1 MRITKLVLIIRFF
14 VILLDSCGYSLRGSQ
29 LRNANLD
36 VLNLIFSQPNGNLAR
51 NLERNLVATGL
62 NIESQVNISKPTQPR
77 QLTLTV
83 SAEETSIR
91 PVSINPRARAA
102 QYEIRLSIV
111 IRLEA
116 ENEIKIESD
125 ILSVERTYFEDI
137 ENIVGNQ
144 EEVQI
149 IISEMRQNLITQVM
163 RRLESSIN

>member
-1 MRITKLVLIIRFF
+1 MRITKLVLIIPF
-14 VILLDSCGYSLRGSQ
+14 VVVLLNSCGYSLRGSQ

-36 VLNLIFSQPNGNLAR
+36 VLNLNFSQPNGNLAR

>member
-1 MRITKLVLIIRFF
+1 MRITKLVLIIPFV

-83 SAEETSIR
+83 SAEETDIR

-116 ENEIKIESD
+116 ENEIEIESD

>member
-1 MRITKLVLIIRFF
+1 MRITKLALIIPFV
-14 VILLDSCGYSLRGSQ
+14 VILLASCGYALRGSQ
-29 LRNANLD
+29 LRHANLD
-36 VLNLIFSQPNGNLAR
+36 VLNLNFSQPNGNLAR
-51 NLERNLVATGL
+51 TLERNLVATGL
-62 NIESQVNISKPTQPR
+62 NIESQVSISKPTQPR

-83 SAEETSIR
+83 SAEETNIR

-111 IRLEA
+111 IQLEA
-116 ENEIKIESD
+116 ENEIKIESE

-149 IISEMRQNLITQVM
+149 IMSEMRQNLITQVI

>member
-1 MRITKLVLIIRFF
+1 MRITKLVLIIPFV

-62 NIESQVNISKPTQPR
+62 NIESQVDISKPIQSR

>member
-1 MRITKLVLIIRFF
+1 MRITKLVLIIPFV

-116 ENEIKIESD
+116 ENEIKLESD

>member
-1 MRITKLVLIIRFF
+1 MRITKLVLIIPFL

-36 VLNLIFSQPNGNLAR
+36 VLNLNFSQPSSTLAR
-51 NLERNLVATGL
+51 TLERNLVAAGL

-116 ENEIKIESD
+116 ENEIEIESD

-163 RRLESSIN
+163 RSLESSIN

>member
-1 MRITKLVLIIRFF
+1 MCIRDRVLIIPFF

-36 VLNLIFSQPNGNLAR
+36 VLNLNFSQPNSTLAR
-51 NLERNLVATGL
+51 TLERNLVAAGL

-83 SAEETSIR
+83 SDVVTSIR

>member
-1 MRITKLVLIIRFF
+1 MKITKLFLTILFA
-14 VILLDSCGYSLRGSQ
+14 VIFLDSCGYSLRGSQ
-29 LRNANLD
+29 LRNVSLD
-36 VLNLIFSQPNGNLAR
+36 VLNLNFLQPNGELAR
-51 NLERNLVATGL
+51 ILTRNLITTGL
-62 NIESQVNISKPTQPR
+62 NIESDVSISKPTQPN

-83 SAEETSIR
+83 SDEETDIR

-116 ENEIKIESD
+116 DNETKIESD
-125 ILSVERTYFEDI
+125 TLSVERTYFEDI

-163 RRLESSIN
+163 RRLESNIN

>member
-1 MRITKLVLIIRFF
+1 
-14 VILLDSCGYSLRGSQ
+14 LRGSQ

-62 NIESQVNISKPTQPR
+62 NIESQVDISKPIQSR

>member
-1 MRITKLVLIIRFF
+1 MRITKLVLIIPF
-14 VILLDSCGYSLRGSQ
+14 VVVLLDSCGYSLRGSQ

-149 IISEMRQNLITQVM
+149 IISEMRQNLITQVI

>member
-1 MRITKLVLIIRFF
+1 MRITKLVLIIPFV

-149 IISEMRQNLITQVM
+149 IISEMRQNLITQVI

>member
-1 MRITKLVLIIRFF
+1 MRITKLVLIIPFF

-36 VLNLIFSQPNGNLAR
+36 VLNLNFSQPNSTLAR
-51 NLERNLVATGL
+51 TLERNLVAAGL
-62 NIESQVNISKPTQPR
+62 NIESQVNTSKPTQPR

-83 SAEETSIR
+83 SAEETDIR

-116 ENEIKIESD
+116 ENEIEIESD

>member
-1 MRITKLVLIIRFF
+1 MRITKLVLIIPFV

>member
-1 MRITKLVLIIRFF
+1 MRITKLVLIIPFV

-77 QLTLTV
+77 QITLTV